1 MTAPTRSTRDSQLV
15 KVAYAH
21 DEMEAEWE
29 PTTHVTPS
37 LLGVRAER
45 VVV

>member
-1 MTAPTRSTRDSQLV
+1 MTGRSRSTRDIHLV

-21 DEMEAEWE
+21 DEIEAGFLQG
-29 PTTHVTPS
+29 
-37 LLGVRAER
+37 LLRD